1 MEHHVNYAGMKV
13 SSTVCRYEHWST
25 DWYPKWA
32 TRFGLPTHPTGS
44 AIHRKHWEF
53 CSIGQAFEE
62 RGLLRPG
69 KRGVCFAAGL
79 EFLPS
84 AFANL
89 GADILATDLAS
100 EGEWAGQHSKSH
112 LDLFHPGMVSREM
125 FDKHVTF
132 QHADMTNIQ
141 GIEHG
146 AYDFVWSSCAFE
158 HLGSLDAGL
167 DFVVNAMGLLKPGG
181 TAIHTTEFNLSSND
195 ETLTSGS
202 NVIYRRRDIE
212 ALDHRLRKIRCG
224 LERVDYDGG
233 THPFDLDYDSPPFS
247 QDGRPHVKLELNGFI
262 STSIIVI
269 IHKGLIPTPA
279 LATGSIRPDRT
290 CELGTAHGGDSQ

>member
-1 MEHHVNYAGMKV
+1 MEDPVNNAGMKV

-25 DWYPKWA
+25 DWYRKWA
-32 TRFGLPTHPTGS
+32 TRFGAPTHPTGS
-44 AIHRKHWEF
+44 AIHRKLWEF

-79 EFLPS
+79 ELLPS

-89 GADILATDLAS
+89 GASILATDLVS
-100 EGEWAGQHSKSH
+100 EGDWAGQHSKSR
-112 LDLFHPGMVSREM
+112 LDLFYPSIVSQEM
-125 FDKHVTF
+125 FDDLVTF
-132 QHADMTNIQ
+132 QNADMTNIQ
-141 GIEHG
+141 DIESG
-146 AYDFVWSSCAFE
+146 AYDFLWSSCAFE

-167 DFVVNAMGLLKPGG
+167 DFVVNAMDLLKPGG
-181 TAIHTTEFNLSSND
+181 TAIHTTEFNLSSDD

-202 NVIYRRRDIE
+202 NVIYRRKDIE

-233 THPFDLDYDSPPFS
+233 AHPFDLDYDSPPFS
-247 QDGRPHVKLELNGFI
+247 QDGRPHVKLELGGFI
-262 STSIIVI
+262 STSMILIIR
-269 IHKGLIPTPA
+269 KGLTSAPSLVGA
-279 LATGSIRPDRT
+279 
-290 CELGTAHGGDSQ
+290 